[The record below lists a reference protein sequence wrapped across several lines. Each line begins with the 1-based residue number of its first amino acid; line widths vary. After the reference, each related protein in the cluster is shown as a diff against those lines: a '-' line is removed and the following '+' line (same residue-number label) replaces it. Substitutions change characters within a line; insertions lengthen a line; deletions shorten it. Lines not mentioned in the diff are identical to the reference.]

1 MIVLKF
7 FTYIYYRLKSYY
19 SSLAQ
24 AIIVFNLC
32 ITFNVIA
39 TYSACVF
46 VEHLDTS
53 SLWFFKT
60 SDNYFYDRFVYGL
73 SKVAPIYL
81 GTYLISLIF
90 KKRIEN
96 YMIEFENESKKDKK
110 KRSYWLWCYLTFTVM
125 YFVLGFVLVVN
136 A

>member
-1 MIVLKF
+1 MIFLKF
-7 FTYIYYRLKSYY
+7 FSYIYYRLKSYY
-19 SSLAQ
+19 SSLFQ
-24 AIIVFNLC
+24 AIIVFNLY

-39 TYSACVF
+39 TYSIYVF
-46 VEHLDTS
+46 IVHLDTS
-53 SLWFFKT
+53 TLWFFKT

-90 KKRIEN
+90 KKKIEN
-96 YMIEFENESKKDKK
+96 YMLEFEGESKKEKK
-110 KRSYWLWCYLTFTVM
+110 KRAYWLWGYLFFTVI